1 MFVSVGESGCVSVCV
16 SEWVCMGTVPMCEVE
31 LVRNIILSFHCDS
44 ASLQFRT
51 DAMETV
57 ICRTGGNGSIRALAR
72 HFSISSKRKVASA
85 MYHFLDLSYILVH
98 SAIKKTN
105 ECDSENVVLLRFQT

>member
-1 MFVSVGESGCVSVCV
+1 MC
-16 SEWVCMGTVPMCEVE
+16 EWVCMGLSLC
-31 LVRNIILSFHCDS
+31 VRLSYYATFILSFHCDS